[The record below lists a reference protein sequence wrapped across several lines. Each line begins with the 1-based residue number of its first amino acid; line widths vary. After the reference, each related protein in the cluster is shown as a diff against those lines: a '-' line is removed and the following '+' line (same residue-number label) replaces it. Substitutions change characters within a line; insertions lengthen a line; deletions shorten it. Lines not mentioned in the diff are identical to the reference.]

1 MIRIN
6 ISAIPVNDQAKAER
20 FYVDM
25 FGFRKKHDVPL
36 DGGRW
41 LTVEN
46 PDGSGVELLLEPAG
60 FDFAKDYQ
68 KALYDKGIPVTSF
81 GSDDIDGDCER
92 LSGIGVVI
100 RTPPAPE
107 PGSGLRVALVEDG
120 CGNLVMLVEQPVE

>member
-6 ISAIPVNDQAKAER
+6 VSAIPVNDQDKAER

-25 FGFRKKHDVPL
+25 LGFVKKRDIPF

-60 FDFAKDYQ
+60 FEFAKVYQ
-68 KALYDKGIPVTSF
+68 KALYDNGIPVTSF
-81 GSDDIDGDCER
+81 GSDDIDADYER
-92 LSGIGVVI
+92 LSKMGVSF
-100 RTPPAPE
+100 RGPPDGEA
-107 PGSGLRVALVEDG
+107 GTNVRVALVEDG
-120 CGNLVMLVEQPVE
+120 CGNLVMLTQEAS